1 MKHKLL
7 LLCAAAMMGIG
18 AQAQDFTLDRQLPA
32 APEFTSFA
40 ADDTLYLYN
49 IGGGGFYTN
58 YKGSHVSPYWGTR
71 AITNDTIGSK
81 VIFTRTNPTSTLDTQ
96 EDWTNATTEG
106 LVLDNTYLLVS
117 YVEPYGNAFYFTFAN
132 GQSSV
137 WTDGYSATNPDHT
150 YRYFNV
156 VQDGNYIKIE
166 RNLSL
171 DQTRAQ
177 AELTGTTSEG
187 HWLGSDADGF
197 ICLDTLGTGVEY
209 NVQWGCV
216 TPAVYDAWM
225 ATNKEAC
232 KVYMAS
238 KSLKKAIQDAYTNNT
253 GITLPEQLA
262 VYNNASATVEELEA
276 AEATIPQAIID
287 YRLSQASVEN
297 PADVSSA
304 ITNGSFD
311 SWSSNTA
318 TNWSGTGFT
327 RAQDSA
333 TSAEKYGE
341 PFDTYQDVKGLKPG
355 VYMMTV
361 NAFTRK
367 SDVATDWEAYINGEL
382 PETKIYVESATYGRF
397 SQTIKHIVEGAS
409 EESLSSSAENT
420 NEVTDKNGETKTIY
434 TPNVMLSA
442 QDYFTTPI
450 DNGDGTTTPRY
461 QNTVYGI
468 VAEGDT
474 LRIGAYSV
482 NAGSADWSIFDD
494 FQLYY
499 LGTSDAAYEVVKE
512 AALKNNVFTPVAD
525 TYYSQKELDAYTTA
539 YAALQSATGT
549 AIAESIEPVTAAID
563 SVVASYTYYK
573 EYTELIAKVENWR
586 DTEELIPTIPAVAK
600 MNDYIEAASSAE
612 VDYNYPHGV
621 YQEIILEGEYGGTL
635 SNLDIMA
642 EIDSVTVWYTEAIRN
657 NLHEGGDLTNLLV
670 NPDFELSG
678 GQGWSLDT
686 SNGGASTITE
696 WYGGSDTNH
705 GAEAYQMNFDVYQT
719 VTGLPEGIYSV
730 SVQAFYRNGPGW
742 EESTYTSYQDGGDG
756 KTVYAEVYFND
767 FASKVRNVY
776 DISFDE
782 EIASDCQATSDGKYY
797 LNGMSSA
804 LTAFSYEDES
814 QNFTMRAYGVVTD
827 GTMRLGIRK
836 LNAPIPSGSWTLWDN
851 FKLTYEGKN
860 VEVMDEVMDDLIAQ
874 ATAYQDSVMGAPDI
888 DALTTLLTAADDA
901 KSSGDADDMFT
912 ALVALNKGLADAKA
926 ACESYRT
933 MQSQLDKLTTAVET
947 YAEASDEAMATAQEL
962 LDELS
967 DAMATYELSG
977 AELES
982 KYSSQVDDA
991 IKALKAD
998 PSASDEN
1005 PKDFTNEI
1013 VNPDFSEN
1021 TTTGWDT
1028 TGSSSFT
1035 VGSGT
1040 AEKYNTDIPGFNTYQ
1055 DITALPAGTYLVKV
1069 KGIHR
1074 DGYPTNDYE
1083 SWNDAKEKAAAD
1095 PAYVDSTITTY
1106 LYARTAEGYASTP
1119 LKHVCEGGLAANDYS
1134 NVNAADGSGDAALYV
1149 PNSMAEAASY
1159 FSMYDGVEGQ
1169 TSPYEVELYVTV
1181 GEDGVLR
1188 IGITN
1193 TASSV
1198 TSGSWVIVDDF
1209 ELWYLGTESSHA
1221 QDADK
1226 GAVRIDNVDSS
1237 AEVIGSVVYNLS
1249 GARVNGL
1256 QKGINIV
1263 KQQMADGSVKVLKV
1277 FKK

>member
-40 ADDTLYLYN
+40 ANDTIYLYN

-58 YKGSHVSPYWGTR
+58 HRGASSSPYWGTR
-71 AITNDTIGSK
+71 ATANDTIGSK

-117 YVEPYGNAFYFTFAN
+117 YVTSKGEYRCTFAD
-132 GQSSV
+132 GQASI
-137 WTDGYSATNPDHT
+137 WTDNNANA

-171 DQTRAQ
+171 DQTRAS

-187 HWLGSDADGF
+187 HWLGTDADGIVF
-197 ICLDTLGTGVEY
+197 LDTLGTGVEY

-216 TPAVYDAWM
+216 TPTVYDAWM

-238 KSLKKAIQDAYTNNT
+238 QSLKKAIQDAYTNNT

-304 ITNGSFD
+304 ITNGTLD

-318 TNWSGTGFT
+318 KNWSGTGFT

-367 SDVATDWEAYINGEL
+367 TNVATDWEAYINGEL

-409 EESLSSSAENT
+409 EVSISSNVESET
-420 NEVTDKNGETKTIY
+420 EVTDKDGETKTIY
-434 TPNVMLSA
+434 TPDRMLSA

-573 EYTELIAKVENWR
+573 EYTELIAKVVNWR
-586 DTEELIPTIPAVAK
+586 DTEELITTIPAVAK

-686 SNGGASTITE
+686 SNGGTSTLTN
-696 WYGGSDTNH
+696 WYGGTPTNH
-705 GAEAYQMNFDVYQT
+705 GAEAFDQDFDVYQI

-730 SVQAFYRNGPGW
+730 SVQAFYRTAANAIA
-742 EESTYTSYQDGGDG
+742 YTAYTDQTEDA
-756 KTVYAEVYFND
+756 TVYAEVYFND
-767 FASKVRNVY
+767 FASKVRNVFE
-776 DISFDE
+776 IGFDE
-782 EIASDCQATSDGKYY
+782 NLGGNCVQQADGKYY
-797 LNGMSSA
+797 LNGMTSA
-804 LTAFSYEDES
+804 LTAFSLPDED

-836 LNAPIPSGSWTLWDN
+836 IEGPQTDSRWTLWDN

-860 VEVMDEVMDDLIAQ
+860 VEVMDEVMNDLIAQ
-874 ATAYQDSVMGAPDI
+874 ATAYKDSVMGAPDI

-901 KSSGDADDMFT
+901 QSSGDADEMFT

-926 ACESYRT
+926 ACASYRT

-947 YAEASDEAMATAQEL
+947 YADASDEAMATAQEL

-967 DAMATYELSG
+967 DAMSTYELSG

-1028 TGSSSFT
+1028 TGSSSFD

-1083 SWNDAKEKAAAD
+1083 SWTDAKEKAAAD